1 MNSLNSLSRP
11 TAILLTVA
19 CSVIVIAGL
28 RSASEIISP
37 LLIACFFA
45 IISTPPINWLQS
57 KGFTKTASFS
67 IVLSCFALLCIMSV
81 SGISDS
87 IDEIGATL
95 PFYEDRLARIL
106 VELGEWLYGIGLL
119 PSDTT
124 LRSLVNPGRMASLF
138 GQLLGPARDLVANL
152 FLILFAV
159 LFILAESGALHQ
171 KFEYLLSKK
180 KLSFT
185 NLHSFT
191 KTVNRYFL
199 IKTAISLVTGLF
211 IAIWLL
217 VLDVDFAILWA
228 WLAFFLNFV
237 PYIGSILA
245 AIPAVLIA
253 LLGQGPELAGYTAL
267 GFLIANVVVGNFVE
281 PRFLGK
287 GLGLSTLVVFLSMIF
302 WGWVLGPVGMFLSA
316 PLTTLL
322 KIGVESDEQSRWLG
336 VLLGTGSELTDKS
349 SENEDS

>member
-1 MNSLNSLSRP
+1 MDNFNRLSRP
-11 TAILLTVA
+11 TTILLTAA
-19 CSVIVIAGL
+19 CAIIVIAGL

-45 IISTPPINWLQS
+45 IISTPPISWLQS
-57 KGFTKTASFS
+57 RGLSKNVSFS
-67 IVLSCFALLCIMSV
+67 IVLGCFILLCVLSV
-81 SGISDS
+81 SAINDAIDQISS
-87 IDEIGATL
+87 TL
-95 PFYEDRLARIL
+95 PFYEDRLTQIL
-106 VELGEWLYGIGLL
+106 VTLGEWLHNVGLL

-124 LRSLVNPGRMASLF
+124 LRSLVNPARLASLF
-138 GQLLGPARDLVANL
+138 GQLLAPARDLIANL

-159 LFILAESGALHQ
+159 LFILAESGSLHR
-171 KFEYLLSKK
+171 KFEYLLNRK

-191 KTVNRYFL
+191 KTVNQYFL
-199 IKTAISLVTGLF
+199 IKTAVSLLTGIF

-253 LLGQGPELAGYTAL
+253 LLGQGPELAIYAAL
-267 GFLIANVVVGNFVE
+267 GFLIANIVVGNFVE
-281 PRFLGK
+281 PRFLGR

-322 KIGVESDEQSRWLG
+322 KIGVESDEQSKWLG
-336 VLLGTGSELTDKS
+336 VLLGTGADLKEKS
-349 SENEDS
+349 TQKNSS